1 METSGIGQTE
11 IQGAPRVL
19 PLGDLCI
26 AAGIPCP
33 AGAEKLQIHGI
44 TAASARVRPGW
55 LFAAL
60 PGSRTDGRQYIPDAL
75 RAGAVAVLY
84 PTEAKAPAEDI
95 PPAGTAVGIPLPPDA
110 PARAV
115 FARLVSAWYGDPGRR
130 LHLVGV
136 TGTNGKTTVTA
147 MLCHILRTAGI
158 PCGCIGTLGYQL
170 PAAAGWTDFSRTEP
184 FRPADERATMT
195 TPEPEELYAVL
206 ARMADCAPAGVFPT
220 VVMEVSSHAL
230 AQGRVEPLA
239 FDLAVFTNLSPEHL
253 DYHGSMEA
261 YFAAKE
267 TLFRQARVGILNGD
281 DSYARRLPLRGLPV
295 GVWYVCRVYGRT
307 ADSAPE
313 VLPGTA
319 GCIPC
324 RAERI
329 RTRQADGA
337 AGDPGGVDFRFST
350 PDLRMRLS

>member
-84 PTEAKAPAEDI
+84 PTEAKTSAEDI
-95 PPAGTAVGIPLPPDA
+95 LPAGTAVGIPLPPDA

-170 PAAAGWTDFSRTEP
+170 PAAADRTDFSSTEP
-184 FRPADERATMT
+184 FRPADERAAMT

-230 AQGRVEPLA
+230 AQG
-239 FDLAVFTNLSPEHL
+239 
-253 DYHGSMEA
+253 
-261 YFAAKE
+261 
-267 TLFRQARVGILNGD
+267 
-281 DSYARRLPLRGLPV
+281 
-295 GVWYVCRVYGRT
+295 
-307 ADSAPE
+307 
-313 VLPGTA
+313 PG
-319 GCIPC
+319 
-324 RAERI
+324 
-329 RTRQADGA
+329 GA
-337 AGDPGGVDFRFST
+337 ADI
-350 PDLRMRLS
+350 

>member
-95 PPAGTAVGIPLPPDA
+95 LPAGTAVGIPLPPDA

-136 TGTNGKTTVTA
+136 TGTNGKTTP
-147 MLCHILRTAGI
+147 
-158 PCGCIGTLGYQL
+158 PCCATSC
-170 PAAAGWTDFSRTEP
+170 AR
-184 FRPADERATMT
+184 RA
-195 TPEPEELYAVL
+195 
-206 ARMADCAPAGVFPT
+206 
-220 VVMEVSSHAL
+220 SHAAVSARWDTNFL
-230 AQGRVEPLA
+230 RRRTGRISAAPNRSA
-239 FDLAVFTNLSPEHL
+239 RWTN
-253 DYHGSMEA
+253 
-261 YFAAKE
+261 
-267 TLFRQARVGILNGD
+267 
-281 DSYARRLPLRGLPV
+281 
-295 GVWYVCRVYGRT
+295 
-307 ADSAPE
+307 AP
-313 VLPGTA
+313 P
-319 GCIPC
+319 
-324 RAERI
+324 
-329 RTRQADGA
+329 
-337 AGDPGGVDFRFST
+337 
-350 PDLRMRLS
+350 

>member
-136 TGTNGKTTVTA
+136 TGTNGKTTVQLFHPRA
-147 MLCHILRTAGI
+147 GRAVRCSRPDGGLRPGRGLPHRGDGGLLPRAGAGTGGTAGI
-158 PCGCIGTLGYQL
+158 
-170 PAAAGWTDFSRTEP
+170 
-184 FRPADERATMT
+184 
-195 TPEPEELYAVL
+195 
-206 ARMADCAPAGVFPT
+206 
-220 VVMEVSSHAL
+220 
-230 AQGRVEPLA
+230 
-239 FDLAVFTNLSPEHL
+239 
-253 DYHGSMEA
+253 
-261 YFAAKE
+261 
-267 TLFRQARVGILNGD
+267 
-281 DSYARRLPLRGLPV
+281 
-295 GVWYVCRVYGRT
+295 
-307 ADSAPE
+307 
-313 VLPGTA
+313 
-319 GCIPC
+319 
-324 RAERI
+324 
-329 RTRQADGA
+329 
-337 AGDPGGVDFRFST
+337 
-350 PDLRMRLS
+350 

>member
-44 TAASARVRPGW
+44 TAASARV
-55 LFAAL
+55 
-60 PGSRTDGRQYIPDAL
+60 
-75 RAGAVAVLY
+75 AVLY

-95 PPAGTAVGIPLPPDA
+95 LPAGTAVGIPLPPDV

-170 PAAAGWTDFSRTEP
+170 PAAAGRTDFIRTEP
-184 FRPADERATMT
+184 FRPADERAAMT

-253 DYHGSMEA
+253 GV
-261 YFAAKE
+261 
-267 TLFRQARVGILNGD
+267 LRRQGD
-281 DSYARRLPLRGLPV
+281 AVPAGAGRDSQRR
-295 GVWYVCRVYGRT
+295 
-307 ADSAPE
+307 
-313 VLPGTA
+313 
-319 GCIPC
+319 
-324 RAERI
+324 
-329 RTRQADGA
+329 
-337 AGDPGGVDFRFST
+337 
-350 PDLRMRLS
+350 